1 MKKGAFTLLELLVV
15 IAIIAIIASLSVSD
29 FSFAYSGS
37 KRPPQAVLA
46 NTLKLARISAM
57 ELGEEVSLYFDSQS
71 SDLVLRKTFSGETVF
86 RKNLFSL
93 TDEDKK
99 KLEEDLDAKPLPEI
113 AVLFRPNYPNLYNF
127 SRSDADGVEFLN
139 SLRFSPNSSSTPAVV
154 ELRINGVRR
163 AFFKLDPLSA
173 MSFVMEDSG
182 EK

>member
-29 FSFAYSGS
+29 FSFAYAGS

-46 NTLKLARISAM
+46 NTLKLARIAAI
-57 ELGEEVSLYFDSQS
+57 ELGEDVSLFFDVEN
-71 SDLVLRKTFSGETVF
+71 SDLVLRKTFSGEIVF
-86 RKNLFSL
+86 KKNLFSL

-99 KLEEDLDAKPLPEI
+99 KLEEDLDAKKYPEI
-113 AVLFRPNYPNLYNF
+113 LVLFHPIYPNLYNF
-127 SRSDADGVEFLN
+127 SRSDADGVEFLDC
-139 SLRFSPNSSSTPAVV
+139 LRFSPNSSSTPAAV

-163 AFFKLDPLSA
+163 VFLKIDPLSA
-173 MSFVMEDSG
+173 MALVTEAES